1 MNTTNNSSSH
11 HCHICDGVLQSLN
24 GFQTL
29 VQVTSDCRPW
39 RTGGRLAVC
48 SSCGAVQK
56 PATPAWMEE
65 ANEIYA
71 HYDIYSQGGG
81 AEQTAFDAGGA
92 SAARSSKIV
101 EWLAIAGKLPS
112 IGKMLDIGCG
122 NGAFLRAFSQSYPGW
137 ELAGLEL
144 SDRNRTTIEAI
155 PGVTQLHI
163 GALTEVN
170 QKFDLIV
177 LIHALEHI
185 PDPVAYLRSLTG
197 HLNPG
202 GRLLIEVPDL
212 TSSPFDILI
221 ADHTTHFTAAVL
233 PRVINAA
240 GFTVQ
245 SLESGFIP
253 KELSLLAQ
261 FCGDLAKDKIT
272 DNLQTSDFDADG
284 GKKAAAH
291 IAWLQAL
298 YAQASAEKND
308 CGIFGTSI
316 SATWLAASLGDQ
328 VRFFIDEDANRIGR
342 SHMGRPIF
350 SPADTP
356 QGSTLLVPLR
366 ADIAQAI
373 ARRFDQLECRF
384 VLPPA

>member
-1 MNTTNNSSSH
+1 MLQPL
-11 HCHICDGVLQSLN
+11 DG
-24 GFQTL
+24 FETL

-39 RTGGRLAVC
+39 RTGGTLAVC
-48 SSCGAVQK
+48 SRCGAVQK
-56 PATPAWMEE
+56 PATPAWLQE

-101 EWLAIAGKLPS
+101 EWLRVAGELPAT
-112 IGKMLDIGCG
+112 GTMLDIGCG
-122 NGAFLRAFSQSYPGW
+122 NGAFLRAFSQCYPDW

-144 SDRNRTTIEAI
+144 SDRNRKTIEAI

-163 GALTEVN
+163 GTLAEVD
-170 QKFDLIV
+170 QHFDLIV

-233 PRVINAA
+233 PRVITAA

-261 FCGDLAKDKIT
+261 YCGDLTEAKIVTDQQTCDK
-272 DNLQTSDFDADG
+272 DSDG
-284 GKKAAAH
+284 GNNAAAH
-291 IAWLQAL
+291 IAWLQSL
-298 YAQASAEKND
+298 VAQARAEKQD

-328 VRFFIDEDANRIGR
+328 VRFFIDEDTNRIGR

-356 QGSTLLVPLR
+356 KGSTILVPLR
-366 ADIAQAI
+366 ADIARAV
-373 ARRFDQLECRF
+373 ARRFNQLECQF